1 MDSFEKQNAKNV
13 LETLKAINRNINY
26 LGRKLELTNDILK
39 KNGVNV
45 LPVIETTTTTTTT
58 KEPEWEEMARIS
70 DIKDWQDEFFST
82 TVLSEDDAKLVL
94 GAINQMISDLF
105 TKEKIVKI
113 DIQKEDE

>member
-26 LGRKLELTNDILK
+26 VGRKLELTNDILK
-39 KNGVNV
+39 KQGIA
-45 LPVIETTTTTTTT
+45 VIPTTTTT

-70 DIKDWQDEFFST
+70 DINDWKDDFFNT
-82 TVLSEDDAKLVL
+82 TRLSEDDSKLVL
-94 GAINQMISDLF
+94 GAINQMINDLF